1 MIHVTSGSVPG
12 LLVLTLKEVKMG
24 GERFTNGIKYLFV
37 RYESGNLE
45 KAAISSAAQHLHK
58 KEVLLL
64 FDFCSGAESLPWH
77 KFCHFTQSSRFCGHA
92 ASVRREPDSR

>member
-1 MIHVTSGSVPG
+1 MIHITSGSVPG

-24 GERFTNGIKYLFV
+24 GERLTIDIKYLFV
-37 RYESGNLE
+37 RYESRNLE

-58 KEVLLL
+58 RRS
-64 FDFCSGAESLPWH
+64 FCSLISAQEQSWH

-92 ASVRREPDSR
+92 VGVTREPDSR